1 MNYGIIAKVIGSLL
15 IFEAVMFLPAFAAGF
30 YYHETSSLYFLGI
43 MVLTLAVG
51 LLLRR
56 FGRSSTDIRSKEALI
71 IVAGGWLSVAFFGAL
86 PFYFSG
92 AIPSFID
99 AFFETVSGLTTTGA
113 TILIEIEGIDKGIL
127 FWRSFTHWI
136 GGMGILVL
144 TLAVLPALGVG
155 GFQIFKA
162 ETPGP
167 VADKLAPKM
176 KNTAAILYTAYLG
189 ITMLE
194 TTLLMFGGLSL
205 YEALVHTFGTVGT
218 GGFSTLNNSIGG
230 YSSAYVQWV
239 IGIFMVASGVNFSL
253 YYALYRNRPKDILE
267 NEEFKFYLLIISTAT
282 LLIFFNLQAT
292 MHGSVFTTLRHA
304 FFQVASITTTT
315 GYATVDYELWP
326 QFSQAILFF
335 LMFVGGCAG
344 STGGSMKVIRL
355 LVLIKLIKRE
365 IMRVL
370 HPRAMVPIRIHKRM
384 LEVDVISSVTSF
396 YILYLLILAVGT
408 ILISLEGLDIVS
420 AFSAV
425 AVTLGNLGPGFGSVG
440 PTQNYAAFSPPAKGL
455 LSLFML
461 MGRLE
466 LFTVFILMTP
476 DFWRERG
483 K

>member
-1 MNYGIIAKVIGSLL
+1 MNYGIIAKIIGSLL
-15 IFEAVMFLPAFAAGF
+15 IFEAVMFLPAFFAGF
-30 YYHETSSLYFLGI
+30 YYHETSSLIFLAV
-43 MVLTLAVG
+43 MALTLVVG
-51 LLLRR
+51 FALRR
-56 FGRSSTDIRSKEALI
+56 FSFSSREIRAKEALI
-71 IVAGGWLSVAFFGAL
+71 IVAGGWLAVSAFGAL
-86 PFYFSG
+86 PFYLSG
-92 AIPSFID
+92 AIPSYVD

-113 TILIEIEGIDKGIL
+113 TILVEIETLDRGIL
-127 FWRSFTHWI
+127 FWRSFTHWL

-189 ITMLE
+189 ITILE
-194 TTLLMFGGLSL
+194 TVLLMFGGLSL
-205 YEALVHTFGTVGT
+205 YDALVHTFGTVGT
-218 GGFSTLNNSIGG
+218 GGFSTLNASIGG
-230 YSSAYVQWV
+230 FSSAYVQWV
-239 IGIFMVASGVNFSL
+239 IAIFMVASGVNFSL
-253 YYALYRNRPKDILE
+253 YYALYRNRLRE
-267 NEEFKFYLLIISTAT
+267 VTGNEELRFYLLIIVTAT
-282 LLIFFNLQAT
+282 LLIFFNLQQEY
-292 MHGSVFTTLRHA
+292 HGSVFTTLRHS

-326 QFSQAILFF
+326 PFSQSVLFF

-344 STGGSMKVIRL
+344 STGGSIKVIRL
-355 LVLIKLIKRE
+355 LVLVKLIKRE
-365 IMRVL
+365 IMRIL
-370 HPRAMVPIRIHKRM
+370 HPRAMVPVRIHKRM
-384 LEVDVISSVTSF
+384 LEPDVIASVTSF

-408 ILISLEGLDIVS
+408 MLITLEGLDIIS

-425 AVTLGNLGPGFGSVG
+425 AVTLGNIGPGFGFVG
-440 PTQNYAAFSPPAKGL
+440 PTQNYAAFSVPAKGL

-476 DFWRERG
+476 DFWREQ
-483 K
+483 